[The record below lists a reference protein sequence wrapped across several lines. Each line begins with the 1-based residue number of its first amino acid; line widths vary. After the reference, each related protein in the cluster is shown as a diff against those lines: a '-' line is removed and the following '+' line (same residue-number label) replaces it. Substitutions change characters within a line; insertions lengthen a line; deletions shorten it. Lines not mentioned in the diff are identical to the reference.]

1 MTYGAIIIPISNR
14 TSKRSFETTVMVL
27 TDFASMSGLNINY
40 EKSQVIWIGSK
51 IYCKDVYLPHLKLD
65 WNPKVFKILGI
76 KFTTNIKEISEINF
90 ENKLFEI
97 KKIINRWMKRII
109 TPLDRIAIIKS
120 LHISKLN
127 YLLLTLPNPPGVFLK
142 DLNHILFKTSVE

>member
-1 MTYGAIIIPISNR
+1 MFDIWRDHNPDIQQFTWR
-14 TSKRSFETTVMVL
+14 TSKISFETTVRVL
-27 TDFASMSGLNINY
+27 TDFASTSGLNINY

-97 KKIINRWMKRII
+97 KK
-109 TPLDRIAIIKS
+109 
-120 LHISKLN
+120 N
-127 YLLLTLPNPPGVFLK
+127 Y
-142 DLNHILFKTSVE
+142 